1 MESVIASS
9 FNDRA
14 GNPQKRTLELSRG
27 MASSA
32 GNGQRSNQQHLFRRR
47 IFQSGARRHSAILSA
62 RAKSCLLAQAIEQFC
77 PSPLNQYALLDETD
91 KTSGQARPS
100 SASKDNA
107 VDPTPSLLSFGEAIA
122 LTRQRLNV
130 SSGRAA
136 ALIREALKSRELRII
151 RDDHIDPISSSLFAI
166 VEEDFLGC
174 LNRHASTTATT
185 PQAARKQPD
194 RELVRQAAIE
204 LWGTPGPPDHLSNLS
219 ICREVAQ
226 WLKKN
231 DQAAEISDATILRA
245 VGRK

>member
-1 MESVIASS
+1 M
-9 FNDRA
+9 
-14 GNPQKRTLELSRG
+14 LSW
-27 MASSA
+27 MK
-32 GNGQRSNQQHLFRRR
+32 L
-47 IFQSGARRHSAILSA
+47 
-62 RAKSCLLAQAIEQFC
+62 
-77 PSPLNQYALLDETD
+77 T
-91 KTSGQARPS
+91 
-100 SASKDNA
+100 
-107 VDPTPSLLSFGEAIA
+107 SLLLIRRGRHRHQRTMLWTQRPHCCRLGKQLA
-122 LTRQRLNV
+122 RQRLNV

-166 VEEDFLGC
+166 VEEDFLGW
-174 LNRHASTTATT
+174 LNRHASITATT

>member
-77 PSPLNQYALLDETD
+77 PFPLNQYALLDETD

-122 LTRQRLNV
+122 LVRQRLNV
-130 SSGRAA
+130 LLIKGGTPLDWHVDVCDREGLALHHHVFTSSIGGTFLAVLLSDAPCIA
-136 ALIREALKSRELRII
+136 AL
-151 RDDHIDPISSSLFAI
+151 
-166 VEEDFLGC
+166 
-174 LNRHASTTATT
+174 
-185 PQAARKQPD
+185 
-194 RELVRQAAIE
+194 
-204 LWGTPGPPDHLSNLS
+204 
-219 ICREVAQ
+219 
-226 WLKKN
+226 
-231 DQAAEISDATILRA
+231 
-245 VGRK
+245 